1 VRTVFDQ
8 RDPTLLPLPW
18 VKWAYQP
25 AHAEDVPAA
34 FMRAYAVA
42 LQPPGVSTV
51 LPNSMASATDT
62 LSWK

>member
-1 VRTVFDQ
+1 
-8 RDPTLLPLPW
+8 